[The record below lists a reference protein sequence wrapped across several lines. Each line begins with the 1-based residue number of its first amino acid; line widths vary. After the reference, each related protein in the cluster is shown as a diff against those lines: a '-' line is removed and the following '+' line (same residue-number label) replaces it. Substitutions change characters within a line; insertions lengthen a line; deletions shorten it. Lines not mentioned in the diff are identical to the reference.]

1 MTSTILILALLATS
15 APTSTPEATFKSAI
29 EDFEFGE
36 HASAAA
42 KLRTILEPPKL
53 SSKEDLIVARQYL
66 GACYHLLD
74 EKEKA
79 KAQFSLLLALDPKHK
94 LDPEVFSPAV
104 VAFFEQVRDEAGFS
118 LEGESSG
125 RSAGE
130 LPPKKKRL
138 AEGDARTPG
147 DGAGDVTKKGEPK
160 LDVVRPAPHAP
171 PAALAL
177 IPFGVGQFANRHPVK
192 GALFAAGE
200 VGLFTTAA
208 LTYVMFEGLKRPDGL
223 FEEADQS
230 RAESLQTVYLTTFWA
245 GIGLTAIG
253 IVEALISYPGDN
265 VAPASAG
272 RATVSVG
279 PTGLAIGF

>member
-1 MTSTILILALLATS
+1 VSLGLAPPIVRHLLPLWIALSVPSVAVAAPDTS
-15 APTSTPEATFKSAI
+15 AQLKSAI

-36 HASAAA
+36 HAAAAA

-125 RSAGE
+125 RTAAE
-130 LPPKKKRL
+130 LPPKKKRPPS
-138 AEGDARTPG
+138 DP
-147 DGAGDVTKKGEPK
+147 DGAAGDVVKKNEPK
-160 LDVVRPAPHAP
+160 LDVVRPAPKSP
-171 PAALAL
+171 PTAALAFV
-177 IPFGVGQFANRHPVK
+177 PFGVGQFNNHQPVK
-192 GALFAAGE
+192 GALFAVSE
-200 VGLFTTAA
+200 VGLIATAITTF
-208 LTYVMFEGLKRPDGL
+208 VMFRGLGETNASGA
-223 FEEADQS
+223 FEVTDAADQS
-230 RAESLQTVYLTTFWA
+230 RAESLQSVFLATLYA
-245 GIGLTAIG
+245 GVGIAAIG
-253 IVEALISYPGDN
+253 IVEAVVSYPGD
-265 VAPASAG
+265 AD
-272 RATVSVG
+272 
-279 PTGLAIGF
+279 